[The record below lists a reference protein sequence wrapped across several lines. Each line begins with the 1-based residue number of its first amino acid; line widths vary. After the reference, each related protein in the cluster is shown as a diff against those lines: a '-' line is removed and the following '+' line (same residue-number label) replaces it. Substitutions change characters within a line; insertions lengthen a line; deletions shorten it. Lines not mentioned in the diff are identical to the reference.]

1 MSTSTANAF
10 IQNNIVKP
18 VNSAMNTM
26 GNAMN
31 APIVAMNK
39 AMNAPTN
46 SFFSAPPASAN
57 APAASIANNAALKS
71 LNSALEATN
80 NGMNKGFNM
89 FNQNVKKNV
98 ESVVTNTN
106 LGTNMN
112 KGPNANAN
120 KGSNANANAN
130 VWNTNSGDKN
140 TNLFS
145 SNTNTNTVT
154 KDSGISWGLFFGILV
169 VLIIIFTVCFV
180 FFSKQIMDGYDSIR
194 KLFIPTPPPPPPP
207 TPEQPA
213 PPSAKEKGKTTASS
227 ILEKVLPPS
236 STQVFNVNKND
247 YNFYDA
253 EPLCRALGAEL
264 ATYDQVKDAYSK
276 GADWCN
282 YGWVKGQ
289 MAVYPTQKV
298 TYEDLQK
305 GPEDERGA
313 CGKPGVNGGYFD
325 NPEMKFG
332 VNCYGP
338 KPVQSAHDLEHLSK
352 NGRVPMT
359 AATLKIDQ
367 QVNKFKA
374 QADTIGVLPFNKNA
388 WTE

>member
-31 APIVAMNK
+31 APITAMNK
-39 AMNAPTN
+39 AMNAPAN

-57 APAASIANNAALKS
+57 APAASIGNNAALKS

-140 TNLFS
+140 SNLFS
-145 SNTNTNTVT
+145 SNTNTVT

-213 PPSAKEKGKTTASS
+213 PAPKEKEKGKTTASS

-253 EPLCRALGAEL
+253 EPLCKALGAEL

-289 MAVYPTQKV
+289 MAVYPTQKG